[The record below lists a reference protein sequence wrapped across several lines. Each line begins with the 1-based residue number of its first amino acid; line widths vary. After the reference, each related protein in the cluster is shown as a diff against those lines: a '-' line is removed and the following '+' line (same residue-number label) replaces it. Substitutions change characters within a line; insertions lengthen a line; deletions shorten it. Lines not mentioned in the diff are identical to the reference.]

1 MKPTLA
7 PRSPVASRPPA
18 LAGMRATKG
27 RQAVLAALDEA
38 SDHPTAEDL
47 LMRARKTDP
56 ALSLSSVYRILKE
69 FHDRGMVR
77 RHVFT
82 QGRAVWELA
91 QRALHAHLIDV
102 HTGEIVELPGA
113 DLVRMYEAA
122 AETLGYRLRDVR
134 LELYGERI
142 DDERASPH
150 V

>member
-1 MKPTLA
+1 MAA
-7 PRSPVASRPPA
+7 PDSQTARPSPS
-18 LAGMRATKG
+18 LAGMRATRG
-27 RQAVLAALDEA
+27 RRAVLAALDEA

-47 LMRARKTDP
+47 LLRARKADP

-102 HTGEIVELPGA
+102 HTGEIVELPEA
-113 DLVRMYEAA
+113 DLVRRYQAE

-142 DDERASPH
+142 DRGQAWPPH
-150 V
+150 APA